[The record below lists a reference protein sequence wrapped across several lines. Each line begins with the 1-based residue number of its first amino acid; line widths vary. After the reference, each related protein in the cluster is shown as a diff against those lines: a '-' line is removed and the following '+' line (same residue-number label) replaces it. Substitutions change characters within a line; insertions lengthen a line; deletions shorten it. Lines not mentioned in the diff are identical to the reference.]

1 MDIPLWAMGDYILKG
16 AVGTPDEEYQTPSS
30 LKARPSLSLLTFKD
44 LRIEAS
50 ILPQVS

>member
-1 MDIPLWAMGDYILKG
+1 MDIPLWAVDGYILKG
-16 AVGTPDEEYQTPSS
+16 AVGGPEEEPQTPSS
-30 LKARPSLSLLTFKD
+30 LKAHPSPRLLTFKD